1 MVRLSHRGRGI
12 AASLVRAAEAIAV
25 ERGRT
30 LINLD
35 TAVVD
40 GAAGLYEGLGYTLTG
55 EIPDYGLTPH
65 GRMTGTLIYW
75 KRIGD
80 ISA

>member
-1 MVRLSHRGRGI
+1 MVGLSHRGRGI
-12 AASLVRAAEAIAV
+12 AASLVRAAEAEAV
-25 ERGRT
+25 ARGRT

-55 EIPDYGLTPH
+55 EVPDYALTPH
-65 GRMTGTLIYW
+65 GEMSGTLIYW
-75 KRIGD
+75 KRIGGA
-80 ISA
+80 SA